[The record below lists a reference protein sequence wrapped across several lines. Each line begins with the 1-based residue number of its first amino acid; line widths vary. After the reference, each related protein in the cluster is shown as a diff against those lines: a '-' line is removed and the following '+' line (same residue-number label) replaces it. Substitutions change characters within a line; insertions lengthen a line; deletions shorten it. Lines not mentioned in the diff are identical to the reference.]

1 VTSEFTEAVS
11 PSTSMRAHVRPSS
24 KSAKGCVEPVDAAPR
39 VDPGAGSDAD
49 GNSDAERLQSLLDL
63 TVDFFWEQDEFGQ
76 FTMLRPSDSVS
87 ADIALEQRLME
98 LSLDSDLDTAA
109 DLEGW
114 QRYRSALATRRS
126 FRNLLCRLTDA
137 QGRARSL
144 SISGRPFL
152 NGQGEFRG
160 YRGII
165 REVGGQLRS
174 EQLLY
179 LENTIA
185 HALAKSNELTEG
197 IRAVVQAIC
206 ESERWVAGR
215 FWIIDSRDAPLRN
228 FAAWPD
234 EVDPVASRRAPAPDA
249 RWAAGAPL
257 WVSGRGMLIPVHLG
271 SELHGVFEF
280 DAPELAEPD
289 PPLECVLRIVATATG
304 HFFGRALAVERLR
317 ESEQRFAATMEWA
330 AIGIAHV
337 DDDGRLLYV
346 NPQLCKMLQYTEK
359 ELTGMS
365 IKAISHPEDTNTTD
379 EMRAALR
386 AGAIESFKI
395 EKRYLRKDGTSIWV
409 GLTIATERDRA
420 GRRIADV
427 SVIEDISVRKRAE
440 ERVRY
445 VATHDGLTGLPN
457 RAMFSELLNHALES
471 AKRRGTQ
478 VAVLFIDLDRF
489 KIINDSLGHDAG
501 DVLLREISARLRQ
514 CLRASDVVARL
525 GGDEFVVLLQDIGA
539 QDQAAK
545 VARNIGSATFR
556 PVLIEGQECRVTAS
570 IGICMHPMAGQDDR
584 SVLKHAD
591 MAMYMAKEEG
601 KNKFQFY
608 SPSIQAQNAGR
619 LTLETNLR
627 RALERN
633 ELALHYQAK
642 LSLSTGAITG
652 VEALLRWRNPEL
664 GAVAPANFIPVA
676 EETGMIL
683 PIGRWVL
690 RTACTQNVAWQKLGL
705 PRVRVCVNL
714 SLRQLEDPYLV
725 SEIEAVLRETGM
737 DPDLLELEVTES
749 MIMQDTERSVRV
761 LKAIKALGVRLA
773 IDDFGTGYSSLAHLK
788 RFPIDTLKLDRSFI
802 REIVRDAEDRAIA
815 QAIITMGKTLNL
827 TIVGEGVETQEQ
839 QTFLCQQ
846 DCDEMQGFY
855 FSTPVEPA
863 EFATLLEQH
872 RPQRCC

>member
-1 VTSEFTEAVS
+1 MDA
-11 PSTSMRAHVRPSS
+11 
-24 KSAKGCVEPVDAAPR
+24 SAGV
-39 VDPGAGSDAD
+39 
-49 GNSDAERLQSLLDL
+49 DAERLQSLLDL
-63 TVDFFWEQDEFGQ
+63 TVDFFWEQNESGQ
-76 FTMLRPSDSVS
+76 FTVLRPNDSAA
-87 ADIALEQRLME
+87 ADTALEQRLME
-98 LSLDSDLDTAA
+98 LSLDPDPGTAA
-109 DLEGW
+109 DPEGW
-114 QRYRSALATRRS
+114 QKYRSALATRRP
-126 FRNLLCRLTDA
+126 FRNFLCKLTDA
-137 QGRARSL
+137 RGRSRCL
-144 SISGRPFL
+144 SISGQPFL
-152 NGQGEFRG
+152 NAEGVFSG

-165 REVGGQLRS
+165 REVGGELRA

-185 HALAKSNELTEG
+185 HVLAKANELTDG
-197 IRAVVQAIC
+197 IRAVVEAIC
-206 ESERWVAGR
+206 ESEHWSAGR
-215 FWIIDSRDAPLRN
+215 FWIIDSRGAPLRN

-234 EVDPVASRRAPAPDA
+234 EADATSSRRAPAADA

-257 WVSGRGMLIPVHLG
+257 WVAGAGMLVPVHSG
-271 SELHGVFEF
+271 SELHGLFEF
-280 DAPELAEPD
+280 DAPQLTAPD

-304 HFFGRALAVERLR
+304 HFFGRALALAHLR

-346 NPQLCKMLQYTEK
+346 NPQLCKMLQYTEQ
-359 ELTGMS
+359 ELTGRS
-365 IKAISHPEDTNTTD
+365 IQAISHPEDTNASD

-386 AGAIESFKI
+386 AGKIESFKI

-409 GLTIATERDRA
+409 GLTIATKRDGA

-427 SVIEDISVRKRAE
+427 SIVEDISVRKRAE
-440 ERVRY
+440 ERVKY

-457 RAMFSELLNHALES
+457 RAMFSELLNFALES

-501 DVLLREISARLRQ
+501 DEMLREISARLRQ

-525 GGDEFVVLLQDIGA
+525 GGDEFVVLLQDIDA
-539 QDQAAK
+539 QSQAAK

-556 PVLIEGQECRVTAS
+556 PVVIQGQECRVTAS
-570 IGICMHPMAGQDDR
+570 IGICMHPIAGQDER

-591 MAMYMAKEEG
+591 MAMYLAKEVG
-601 KNKFQFY
+601 KNNFQFY
-608 SPSIQAQNAGR
+608 SPSIQAQSAGR
-619 LTLETNLR
+619 LALEANLR
-627 RALERN
+627 RALELN

-642 LSLSTGAITG
+642 VNLSTGAITG
-652 VEALLRWRNPEL
+652 VEALLRWQNPEL
-664 GAVAPANFIPVA
+664 GAVAPVNFIPVA

-683 PIGRWVL
+683 PIGKWVL

-705 PRVRVCVNL
+705 PHVRVCVNL
-714 SLRQLEDPYLV
+714 SLRQLEDPDLV
-725 SEIEAVLRETGM
+725 PEIEAVLRETGM

-749 MIMQDTERSVRV
+749 MIMQDADRSVRV

-802 REIVRDAEDRAIA
+802 REIARDAGDRAIA

-827 TIVGEGVETQEQ
+827 TIVGEGVETLEQ

-846 DCDEMQGFY
+846 ACDEMQGFY
-855 FSTPVEPA
+855 FSTPVGPE
-863 EFATLLEQH
+863 EFAALLQQH
-872 RPQRCC
+872 TPKQCC